1 MCFIFQIR
9 NKIKANVCVSKCQLF
24 CRLHLLKMS
33 FLSITDPK
41 RRDALV
47 REYAN
52 TVKTIQEH
60 NATKRLRNTISEK
73 QLAKH
78 FNPVVK
84 ANEAVSS
91 TITKELAPLQR
102 ELVSLSDTVKENTR
116 VKKQRHSE
124 RDTEDSADYEA
135 VNVLA
140 AYYLASKREGKDSVY
155 GIFENAKG
163 RLQMGDKAVQI
174 ENDDIVV
181 GDTKYKGTEGLWT
194 LVMDTRPKKILYTSE
209 DLDNYKEMLRQT
221 DVIFNPNTAGA
232 RSRPRTTTKWKRTIE
247 PLIEKDT
254 DFFSLPEGD
263 GICHRKQVTY
273 LPGDVQGLKS
283 KMKLLLAE
291 FLAGNTATR
300 NELVYVLDE
309 LKRRGKI
316 SNSDYTKT
324 NSLLASK

>member
-1 MCFIFQIR
+1 
-9 NKIKANVCVSKCQLF
+9 
-24 CRLHLLKMS
+24 MS

-52 TVKTIQEH
+52 TVKTIQEQ
-60 NATKRLRNTISEK
+60 NANKRLRNTISEK

-102 ELVSLSDTVKENTR
+102 ELVSLSDSVKENTR
-116 VKKQRHSE
+116 VKKRRNSE
-124 RDTEDSADYEA
+124 RQQKETAAAEAEAADDNDYDQG
-135 VNVLA
+135 NVLA
-140 AYYLASKREGKDSVY
+140 AYYLASKRAGKDSVF
-155 GIFENAKG
+155 GIYENDKG
-163 RLQMGDKAVQI
+163 KLQMGTKRVYI
-174 ENDDIVV
+174 ENDNIIVDNV
-181 GDTKYKGTEGLWT
+181 KYKGTEGLWT
-194 LVMDTRPKKILYTSE
+194 LVMDSKPKKHLYTT
-209 DLDNYKEMLRQT
+209 DDIDNYKELLKQT
-221 DVIFNPNTAGA
+221 GVLFDPNSSGA
-232 RSRPRTTTKWKRTIE
+232 RSRPRTTSKWKQTLE
-247 PLIEKDT
+247 PLMEEME
-254 DFFSLPEGD
+254 FFTPPEGD
-263 GICHRKQVTY
+263 GIGHRKQVTY
-273 LPGDVQGLKS
+273 LPGDVQGLLA

-291 FLAGNTATR
+291 FLAGNKTTR

-316 SNSDYTKT
+316 SNTDYTKT